1 MALFPLFLKLDR
13 RRCLVV
19 GAGIVAEEK
28 IEGLLSTG
36 AIIDVVAPD
45 ATLRVRELAQKKS
58 LRWQRRGFRA
68 LDLED
73 KFIVVAA
80 TSSPALHDKIYRAAR
95 RAGVLCNV
103 VDDPSHCDFY
113 YGSVVKRGA
122 LQIAI
127 STAGKSP
134 ALSQRIRK
142 ILEKQFGLEYEEWI
156 ETLGEARE
164 KLFAHPMDAQV
175 RKKLLHILASDEMF
189 TEFLRDKKK

>member
-1 MALFPLFLKLDR
+1 MALFPMFLKLDG

-19 GAGIVAEEK
+19 GAGIIAEEK

-36 AIIDVVAPD
+36 AVIDVVAPE
-45 ATLRVRELAQKKS
+45 ATPRIRELARQK
-58 LRWQRRGFRA
+58 LMCWHQRRFRST
-68 LDLED
+68 DLEN
-73 KFIVVAA
+73 KFIVIAA
-80 TSSPALHDKIYRAAR
+80 TSSPASHDKIYRAAR
-95 RAGVLCNV
+95 CAGVLCNV
-103 VDDPSHCDFY
+103 VDDPPHCDFY

-142 ILEKQFGLEYEEWI
+142 LLEQQFGAEYEVWI
-156 ETLGEARE
+156 EALGEARE
-164 KLFAHPMDAQV
+164 KLFSRPMDPHV

-189 TEFLRDKKK
+189 AEFLRDKKK